1 MTTAQEEIF
10 RGTTTCQTTRKVII
24 AGAGPSGLLAAILL
38 LRRNEKP
45 GATIRYHVTLVDPGP
60 DFGNLDEEGLKRH
73 RSWMISLSTHG
84 LSSVQQVPGL
94 YEDYIEKS
102 GLHLSALSLGMGK
115 WAFDV
120 TFPEDLKENLNID
133 RNCICGALAHYLNE
147 HFLESGNLTL
157 HYNTKA
163 LFVDS
168 EFRRLVVR
176 SETPESRD
184 EGSNLSGL
192 IPLDYDLLLGCDG
205 IRSVVRNAFITNHR
219 DFQFTL
225 RDAFSMMK
233 SLHITR
239 PSNVDEGRF
248 FILFNCLPNMTSFTI
263 PERGGQLNFAC
274 GYQLDKPCDAAMLS
288 DDPKVVRQYLTK
300 HFKAFDLDCDE
311 VALEWVRQPWNTV
324 QQVHCNFYHSTLL
337 QALLLG
343 DAAHATL
350 PNLGQGMNQA
360 LVDAVVLND
369 LLDKYEEDLDEVLP
383 AFSKERVKEGNALT
397 DLSFHT
403 YSLSRSMQ
411 LEIIMRQSIRRFL
424 KRIFPFFVDIEPM
437 VAIAQGMK
445 LSEAYDRVS
454 KQGYFHRS
462 RRINDDIMRT
472 HFERQSGMIKDEP
485 RVSMVQLLQPFGC
498 SLLASA
504 MIAGVLAVCF
514 FPWENI
520 NEYLA

>member
-1 MTTAQEEIF
+1 MTT
-10 RGTTTCQTTRKVII
+10 RNVVVV
-24 AGAGPSGLLAAILL
+24 GAGPAGLLATILL

-60 DFGNLDEEGLKRH
+60 DFGKLDEEGLKRH
-73 RSWMISLSTHG
+73 RSWMIGFSKHG
-84 LSSVQQVPGL
+84 LLSVKQIPGL
-94 YEDYIEKS
+94 YEEYIEKL
-102 GLHLSALSLGMGK
+102 GIKVTKFSLGVGK
-115 WAFDV
+115 RTFDV
-120 TFPEDLKENLNID
+120 AVPDDLKHGISVD
-133 RNCICGALAHYLNE
+133 RNYICGALARYLNE

-176 SETPESRD
+176 SETPKSHD
-184 EGSNLSGL
+184 NGSNLSGL

-219 DFQFTL
+219 DFQFSIQGC
-225 RDAFSMMK
+225 FSTGK

-248 FILFNCLPNMTSFTI
+248 MILFNCLPNMTSFTI

-274 GYQLDKPCDAAMLS
+274 GYQLDKPCDAALLS
-288 DDPKVVRQYLTK
+288 DDPKVVREYLAK
-300 HFKAFDLDCDE
+300 HFKAFDMDCDE
-311 VALEWVRQPWNTV
+311 VAQEWVRQSWGTI
-324 QQVHCNFYHSTLL
+324 QQIHCNFYHSTKL

-383 AFSKERVKEGNALT
+383 AFSKERVKEGNAMT

-403 YSLSRSMQ
+403 FSLSASMQ
-411 LEIIMRQSIRRFL
+411 FEIVVRQSIQRFL
-424 KRIFPFFVDIEPM
+424 NRIFPWFVDQDPIF
-437 VAIAQGMK
+437 AISGGMK

-462 RRINDDIMRT
+462 RRINDDIMRN
-472 HFERQSGMIKDEP
+472 HFERESGMIREKP
-485 RVSMVQLLQPFGC
+485 KVSMLQPLIW
-498 SLLASA
+498 SL
-504 MIAGVLAVCF
+504 IALTILVLCLHRGKISEVLA
-514 FPWENI
+514 
-520 NEYLA
+520 